1 MAKEL
6 EDAKVAAAEGEKSVV
21 LLTEKL
27 QESDKKEALL
37 KTALSELSDT
47 TTK

>member
-6 EDAKVAAAEGEKSVV
+6 EGAKVAAAEGRKNAA
-21 LLTEKL
+21 LLAQKL

-37 KTALSELSDT
+37 KTALSELSGT